1 MVVIRERGC
10 VDGEMMGGG
19 FYPSLFRD
27 DPSRGPS
34 MHKYR

>member
-10 VDGEMMGGG
+10 VNGEMMGGG

-27 DPSRGPS
+27 YPSRGILMS
-34 MHKYR
+34 KYK